1 MRKLVPYALITLCG
15 SAALAQDVPHDFKQ
29 DTPPV
34 PGQIVEAPRDKLRLA
49 PLPLRDVATS
59 EIALPS
65 SGPKGIVRESRNEGK
80 YSPPVDR

>member
-1 MRKLVPYALITLCG
+1 MLKLVFVSLVALSG
-15 SAALAQDVPHDFKQ
+15 SAALAQDVPHDFRQ

-49 PLPLRDVATS
+49 PLPLRDVRA
-59 EIALPS
+59 EALALPS
-65 SGPKGIVRESRNEGK
+65 NGPKGLVRESRNEGN